1 MNPLKPLAGLK
12 VLEFDAIGPVPFCA
26 MMLAD
31 HGAEIT
37 RVTRPGGQPNG
48 VDAGQDDL
56 LLRGRSAIVQLDLK
70 SDEGRS
76 EALEQVAGTDVLLEG
91 HRPGVME
98 RLGLGPETCR
108 KINPALVYC
117 RITGY
122 GQTGPL
128 ADHPGHDINYVA
140 LTGALHAA
148 GHADREPAPILPLV
162 GDFAGGGLLG
172 AFGVLAAI
180 FSAKTTGQGS
190 VVDTSMVDGTALLM
204 ALHYGWQNAG
214 LWSPARQS
222 NLLDGAAPFYR
233 CYRTAGGRHIAVGAI
248 EPKFYL
254 AMCKALDLNDPL
266 FQNQMDKK
274 NWPQMS
280 QLVEARVASMSNA
293 QLDQA
298 LAMPDACISWV
309 ETTADAHLGEHIGAR
324 GTITKEDGRFSVA
337 PAPRFSRTGDCSED
351 T

>member
-1 MNPLKPLAGLK
+1 MSMVNPLAGLK

-37 RVTRPGGQPNG
+37 RITRPGGQPNG
-48 VDAGQDDL
+48 VDAGQDDM

-70 SDEGRS
+70 SDEGRDQ
-76 EALEQVAGTDVLLEG
+76 ALARIAGTDVLLEG

-98 RLGLGPETCR
+98 RLRLGPEVCR
-108 KINPALVYC
+108 KLNPSLVYC

-140 LTGALHAA
+140 QTGALHAA
-148 GHADREPAPILPLV
+148 GHAAQDPAPILPLV

-172 AFGVLAAI
+172 AFGVLAAVL
-180 FSAKTTGQGS
+180 SARAKGEGS
-190 VVDTSMVDGTALLM
+190 VVDTSMVDGASLLM

-214 LWSPARQS
+214 LWSPERQS

-233 CYRTAGGRHIAVGAI
+233 CYRTAEGRHIAVGAI

-280 QLVEARVASMSNA
+280 RLIEARVASMSSA
-293 QLDQA
+293 ELEQA
-298 LAMPDACISWV
+298 VAAPDACISWV
-309 ETTADAHLGEHIGAR
+309 ATTANAHLGEHIRGR
-324 GTITKEDGRFSVA
+324 GTITKENGRYSVA
-337 PAPRFSRTGDCSED
+337 PAPRFSRAGHRFED

>member
-1 MNPLKPLAGLK
+1 MSILKPLAGLK

-31 HGAEIT
+31 HGAEVT
-37 RVTRPGGQPNG
+37 RVIRPGGQPNG

-108 KINPALVYC
+108 KINPPLVYC

-140 LTGALHAA
+140 QTGALHAA
-148 GHADREPAPILPLV
+148 GHADRDPVPILPLV

-180 FSAKTTGQGS
+180 FSARTTGQGS
-190 VVDTSMVDGTALLM
+190 VVDTSMVDGAALLM

-214 LWSPARQS
+214 LWSVERQS

-233 CYRTAGGRHIAVGAI
+233 CYRTAEGRHIAVGAI

-254 AMCKALDLNDPL
+254 ALCKALDLNDPL

-280 QLVEARVASMSNA
+280 RLIEARVASMSNA
-293 QLDQA
+293 ELDQA
-298 LAMPDACISWV
+298 VATPDACISWV
-309 ETTADAHLGEHIGAR
+309 ASTADAHLGDHIGAR

-337 PAPRFSRTGDCSED
+337 PAPRFSRPEDCSED
-351 T
+351 S